1 MAKKPTKP
9 KSKKEEPEKKA
20 RVHKELEGFEIKV
33 NPLGEITS
41 NYSIEEINKFL
52 NRHVRDKKL
61 VNRDGAFGEKDE
73 EEDDLPIE
81 EVEESEEDF
90 VRRSSTE
97 AKNKKPKANAKGKE
111 VDEDEATDE
120 DDD

>member
-9 KSKKEEPEKKA
+9 KSNKEEPEKKA

-73 EEDDLPIE
+73 EDDLPIE

-97 AKNKKPKANAKGKE
+97 AKNKKPKADAKGKE

-120 DDD
+120 EDD